1 MLPTDIVLMPA
12 YYDRMLDANNLYT
25 AFLRA
30 KQGSSWKASVQKFE
44 AGVLRN
50 INILIKTLK
59 NKSYEQ
65 KPFFEFTL
73 RERGKIRH
81 IRSIHISDRI
91 VQRCLCDNILVPTI
105 SPKLIYDN
113 GASVKNKGISFSRNR
128 LTTHLTRYIRKHGT
142 DGYILLID
150 FSKFFDNI
158 NHESILKLSEKTFKD
173 DSLLYLLSSL
183 IDTFKVDVSHL
194 STKEQDYLYNNVL
207 DTVKFAESSPKIKR
221 GTSYLRK
228 SLGIGSQISQIFG
241 VYYPTALD
249 RLCKIHYK
257 CKYYGRYMDDIYII
271 HSDKQYLQNLLDD
284 VLKISDVLG
293 LHVNRRKTKITP
305 LKRGFTFLQVKY
317 SLTPS
322 GKIVKRVK
330 PDRFIRERRRLKKYR
345 LLLENNKITQDV
357 IRNAYYSWRGNL
369 EKFSC
374 NKSLTNLDTLYS
386 ILFKEV

>member
-1 MLPTDIVLMPA
+1 MPA

-44 AGVLRN
+44 AGILRN

-81 IRSIHISDRI
+81 IRSIHISDRV

-158 NHESILKLSEKTFKD
+158 NHEKRDNYESRKCRTF
-173 DSLLYLLSSL
+173 
-183 IDTFKVDVSHL
+183 H
-194 STKEQDYLYNNVL
+194 
-207 DTVKFAESSPKIKR
+207 
-221 GTSYLRK
+221 
-228 SLGIGSQISQIFG
+228 
-241 VYYPTALD
+241 
-249 RLCKIHYK
+249 C
-257 CKYYGRYMDDIYII
+257 
-271 HSDKQYLQNLLDD
+271 
-284 VLKISDVLG
+284 
-293 LHVNRRKTKITP
+293 
-305 LKRGFTFLQVKY
+305 
-317 SLTPS
+317 
-322 GKIVKRVK
+322 
-330 PDRFIRERRRLKKYR
+330 
-345 LLLENNKITQDV
+345 
-357 IRNAYYSWRGNL
+357 
-369 EKFSC
+369 
-374 NKSLTNLDTLYS
+374 
-386 ILFKEV
+386 